1 MEYYSIIK
9 KNQTLP
15 FAATWIITLNQTMTN
30 TIWYNLHV
38 ESKKLY
44 KWIYLQNRNRLTDIE
59 NKLTVT
65 KVEWGGEDW
74 EFEINRYILIHTHTC
89 MCYAKSL
96 QLCLTL
102 CDQWTIAC
110 QVSQPMEF
118 SRQNYW
124 NGLLCP
130 PPRDLPDLGIEP
142 ESLMSPALA
151 LMPLGK
157 HAHTHTY
164 NR

>member
-1 MEYYSIIK
+1 M
-9 KNQTLP
+9 
-15 FAATWIITLNQTMTN
+15 
-30 TIWYNLHV
+30 
-38 ESKKLY
+38 
-44 KWIYLQNRNRLTDIE
+44 E
-59 NKLTVT
+59 NKFMVT

-110 QVSQPMEF
+110 QVSQPTEF

-130 PPRDLPDLGIEP
+130 PPRDLPDPGIEP

-157 HAHTHTY
+157 HARTHTHTHTH